1 MQAGKSNTTMLAF
14 LEHLKCGMRRLR
26 GVVFTARVCVAGE
39 SEHKV
44 TSAVMNST
52 YVRFY
57 WGGAGGGWGGAA
69 KQTCGGPATHNTA
82 IYLYFNLIG
91 AC

>member
-1 MQAGKSNTTMLAF
+1 MLAF

-57 WGGAGGGWGGAA
+57 WGGGA
-69 KQTCGGPATHNTA
+69 KQTCGGPSTHNTA

>member
-57 WGGAGGGWGGAA
+57 CGGGGGGSKTDMRWPLDA
-69 KQTCGGPATHNTA
+69 QYSH
-82 IYLYFNLIG
+82 LSLL
-91 AC
+91 